1 MRMEEITQQAIALIK
16 AKGEEG
22 AGSTWLAEE
31 LGVHKRRI
39 YDLISVLRPLGII
52 ETRKEN
58 NVTKVIWRGI
68 DNAVV
73 ANETQDNKES
83 KNGQTTIQAKKIK
96 ILPKGAITRISNK
109 GVELVVETNK
119 PGIKIEALNG

>member
-22 AGSTWLAEE
+22 AASTWLAEE

-52 ETRKEN
+52 ETRKEK
-58 NVTKVIWRGI
+58 NVTKVIWRGTEGI
-68 DNAVV
+68 VV
-73 ANETQDNKES
+73 ANERPENTGKE
-83 KNGQTTIQAKKIK
+83 TTILAKKIK
-96 ILPKGAITRISNK
+96 ILPKGAITRVSNQ

-119 PGIKIEALNG
+119 PGIRIEPL

>member
-22 AGSTWLAEE
+22 AASTWLAEE

-52 ETRKEN
+52 ETRKEK
-58 NVTKVIWRGI
+58 NVTKVIWRGTEGI
-68 DNAVV
+68 VV
-73 ANETQDNKES
+73 ANERPETAGKE
-83 KNGQTTIQAKKIK
+83 TTILAKKIK
-96 ILPKGAITRISNK
+96 ILPKGAITRVSNK

-119 PGIKIEALNG
+119 PGIRIEPL

>member
-1 MRMEEITQQAIALIK
+1 MRMEDITQQAIALIK

-22 AGSTWLAEE
+22 AGSTWLAQE

-58 NVTKVIWRGI
+58 NITKVIWRGV
-68 DNAVV
+68 DNAIV
-73 ANETQDNKES
+73 ANETQHDSPNKKE
-83 KNGQTTIQAKKIK
+83 TTILARKIK

-119 PGIKIEALNG
+119 PGIKIEALNT